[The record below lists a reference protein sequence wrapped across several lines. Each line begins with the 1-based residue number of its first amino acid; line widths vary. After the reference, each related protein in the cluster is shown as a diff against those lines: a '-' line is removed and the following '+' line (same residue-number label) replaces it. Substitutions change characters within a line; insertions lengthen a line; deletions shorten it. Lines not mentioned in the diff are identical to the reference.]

1 MPSQN
6 FARIVVAPDNGI
18 ADAGDEGI
26 AIVGIGGTATAG
38 EEGLAFAGMNGTAK
52 SIVYGVAVAGDGGN
66 AIGGAGTLTFAYNG
80 GTASGGDGSVA
91 WSRESGPATVN
102 NFGVAVTLDGDAT
115 VNESS
120 IAFALN
126 RNGTKTNAR
135 GGPLS
140 VAVVRTHP
148 APNPAA
154 RPALA
159 IAENGG
165 IAIAYGGNYVSG
177 SLGALLVVVFEDPKG
192 RWAFATGV
200 VDGKMLLP
208 DIVYTTDGSGRLV
221 VAPKSAGRGHNRPRS
236 NGRPNRGRSRRQ
248 V

>member
-1 MPSQN
+1 
-6 FARIVVAPDNGI
+6 
-18 ADAGDEGI
+18 
-26 AIVGIGGTATAG
+26 
-38 EEGLAFAGMNGTAK
+38 MNPRHA
-52 SIVYGVAVAGDGGN
+52 
-66 AIGGAGTLTFAYNG
+66 
-80 GTASGGDGSVA
+80 
-91 WSRESGPATVN
+91 
-102 NFGVAVTLDGDAT
+102 
-115 VNESS
+115 
-120 IAFALN
+120 
-126 RNGTKTNAR
+126 AR
-135 GGPLS
+135 G
-140 VAVVRTHP
+140 RRD
-148 APNPAA
+148 A

-208 DIVYTTDGSGRLV
+208 DIVYTTDGSGRFI
-221 VAPKSAGRGHNRPRS
+221 VAPKSAGRGHNRPQS